1 MTDKKFVCVDA
12 NVLCSPLLNVY
23 EKLVFLMLHALAD
36 NENTCTA
43 SAGYIA
49 RQCNI
54 SSRQV
59 HRCIRKLED
68 EGLVEIVA
76 RKGVDGGTLPNTYM
90 LRK

>member
-54 SSRQV
+54 SSCQV